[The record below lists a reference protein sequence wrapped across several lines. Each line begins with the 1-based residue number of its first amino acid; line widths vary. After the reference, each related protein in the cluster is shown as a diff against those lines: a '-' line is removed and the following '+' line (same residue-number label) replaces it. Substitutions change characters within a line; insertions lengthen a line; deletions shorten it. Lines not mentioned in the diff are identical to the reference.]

1 MFSFSY
7 FGQKLRYS
15 AFMRVLVVNAY
26 IKSGK
31 KKSSSPQIIGE
42 AESRMSEQLPY

>member
-31 KKSSSPQIIGE
+31 KNQAVLRLLVKQK
-42 AESRMSEQLPY
+42 AE